1 MKNAVILA
9 SSLGLALV
17 TWAAEPAKEGKAV
30 NPATIVYDDK
40 SAFEYIKTLAG
51 NWERM
56 GAAGHEHGAS
66 SSVVSFK
73 ISAAGSTVMET
84 YNAGQSNEM
93 LSVFHM
99 DGNTLLMTHYCAL
112 QNAPVMKFEKTGNP
126 GEIKLGFFGGTNFDP
141 KVDAHAHEGLIRVKD
156 PDTFEVTSVGYA
168 GGKPL
173 PPDVSLMKRK
183 Q

>member
-1 MKNAVILA
+1 MKNFAILA

-17 TWAAEPAKEGKAV
+17 AWADEPATDGKTK
-30 NPATIVYDDK
+30 NPAAMVYDDQ
-40 SAFEYIKTLAG
+40 SAFNYIKTLAG

-56 GAAGHEHGAS
+56 GGAGHEHGAS

-84 YNAGQSNEM
+84 YNAGQPNEM
-93 LSVFHM
+93 VSVYHM
-99 DGNTLLMTHYCAL
+99 DGKILLMTHYCAL
-112 QNAPVMKFEKTGNP
+112 HNAPVMKFAKTGKP
-126 GEIKLGFFGGTNFDP
+126 GEIKLDFFGGTNFDP

-156 PDTFEVTSVGYA
+156 QDTFEVTAVGYA

-173 PPDVSLMKRK
+173 PPAVSLMKRK
-183 Q
+183 E